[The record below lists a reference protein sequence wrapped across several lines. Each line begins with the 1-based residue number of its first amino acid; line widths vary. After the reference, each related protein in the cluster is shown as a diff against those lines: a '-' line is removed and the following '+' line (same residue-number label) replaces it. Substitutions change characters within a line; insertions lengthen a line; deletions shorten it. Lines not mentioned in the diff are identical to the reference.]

1 MVGRSIFKAG
11 NAYGAYG
18 HRDERVVISR
28 TMNTT
33 TTLSLTAILF
43 SAGCSAP
50 TGLLSDVLVPEFSLL
65 DQNSTSVTF
74 GEEVSPS
81 LMRGQV
87 SAWYFGHAT

>member
-1 MVGRSIFKAG
+1 MAG
-11 NAYGAYG
+11 NAYSANG
-18 HRDERVVISR
+18 HGHEWVVILGI
-28 TMNTT
+28 MNNTT
-33 TTLSLTAILF
+33 LYMTTILF
-43 SAGCSAP
+43 SVACASPDTGPIGLSA
-50 TGLLSDVLVPEFSLL
+50 DVLVPEFSLI